1 MTVQEKAFTAA
12 SIQVK
17 IDADKK
23 EAKEMKK
30 KSRRR

>member
-1 MTVQEKAFTAA
+1 MPIQEKAFIVG

-30 KSRRR
+30 KNRRK